1 MATVVRS
8 LRGEQLLAHTAA
20 LRTVY
25 AEAFRVPPWHEDEER
40 VAAFLVRL
48 RDDVRRPGFTAAIAL
63 EGTDVTGFAT
73 GWTTPDPF
81 PADRCYPQAAAGLG
95 PGRARS
101 WLCGAREIDELA
113 VRPTAQGTGTG
124 AALLAAMADVP
135 DGRVWLLTSVRS
147 PQATGFYARQGWTQA
162 TYPSPDGKGVVVF
175 LGPRHPARTL
185 AVPGGARGAACGAA
199 GRGPGAHQPTHG
211 G

>member
-63 EGTDVTGFAT
+63 EGADVTGFAT

-81 PADRCYPQAAAGLG
+81 PAGRCYPQAAAGLG

-101 WLCGAREIDELA
+101 WLCGAQEIDELA

-147 PQATGFYARQGWTQA
+147 PQAMRFYDRQGWTQA
-162 TYPSPDGKGVVVF
+162 THPSPDGKGLVVF

-185 AVPGGARGAACGAA
+185 AVTGGGQDAAARAARGV
-199 GRGPGAHQPTHG
+199 PGAHLPTHG